1 MATTKSSDSFKNLT
15 SYLKKLKE
23 LDDTAV
29 KNSSLVDEL
38 KKSTLFG
45 AATSKQQPAKVED
58 KKVNADLAIQLAQL
72 KTEKDIKEIHE
83 RIDTVLDKMQDSNEK
98 IMDEFKSLR
107 KDMAEHNKKEKES
120 LDKLLEW
127 KWMVAGGIIAI
138 SYLISHVNLDTI
150 LRIAK

>member
-1 MATTKSSDSFKNLT
+1 MASDFNEMVDVQVDIGILKTQVLT
-15 SYLKKLKE
+15 LSALCNKMDVVIEK
-23 LDDTAV
+23 
-29 KNSSLVDEL
+29 LVD
-38 KKSTLFG
+38 
-45 AATSKQQPAKVED
+45 QHDRHIAKVY
-58 KKVNADLAIQLAQL
+58 ADMDQRRLE
-72 KTEKDIKEIHE
+72 TEKDIKEIHE

-98 IMDEFKSLR
+98 IMDEFKAIR

-138 SYLISHVNLDTI
+138 SYLISQVNLDTI